1 MKIGKTCRALWGQ
14 RILKVHNHKHGFI
27 VYVNFEKN
35 YHKNKTKLLGCD
47 TKKKKVVLLSN
58 LVLSHFPTIPLCSFS
73 NFQMLLLFVVREKRE
88 REERGLRDPQL
99 HQPPSASICWKAA
112 AHAEEEAP
120 GIAHVSHCTDSS
132 AVNVRVHAEK

>member
-1 MKIGKTCRALWGQ
+1 MGLLCMSILRKIT
-14 RILKVHNHKHGFI
+14 I
-27 VYVNFEKN
+27 
-35 YHKNKTKLLGCD
+35 KTKQNYWD
-47 TKKKKVVLLSN
+47 VIQKKKKVVLLSN